1 MMRSAVREVQITFS
15 GDQERPCGGRYTYAT
30 ACGSEG
36 KVCLAEE
43 QTVTGTEAGKYKTC
57 PIKGHILHPI
67 SLIHSYKL

>member
-15 GDQERPCGGRYTYAT
+15 PDQERPCGGRYTT
-30 ACGSEG
+30 ACGSER

-43 QTVTGTEAGKYKTC
+43 QTGTGTEAGKCRAC

-67 SLIHSYKL
+67 SLIHAYKL